1 MLKTTLRWPNG
12 GPSMEHERLS
22 SAERRLVVLETAQA
36 VSAVHQ
42 ENVADRLGAIED
54 SMKWLVRL
62 VLGAVLMGLITYA
75 LRGGLMP

>member
-1 MLKTTLRWPNG
+1 
-12 GPSMEHERLS
+12 MELERLS

-75 LRGGLMP
+75 LRGGLTL